1 MSSHGGHS
9 AMAPA
14 VGEWLFAS
22 PAAGLFLGATTAAK
36 KVCRRPQ
43 PSPSALSLLWFA
55 RRSPSLT
62 ALSVRAGD
70 SEGAVLLPGRFGPTR
85 RMLAAA
91 ATTASVAS
99 GRTVGRQG
107 RRSDVRA
114 LRARTCAGVR
124 LEAPRRAGVCVR
136 ALARPVCV
144 RRASGIAAA
153 SSRVVPRPW
162 LSGRCCQSRVSMC
175 GRRVSGPCIC
185 TPSRPCLAIVCVCSS
200 LACA

>member
-1 MSSHGGHS
+1 
-9 AMAPA
+9 MAPA

-22 PAAGLFLGATTAAK
+22 AAAGLFLGTMTAAN
-36 KVCRRPQ
+36 KVCHRPQ
-43 PSPSALSLLWFA
+43 PTPSTLPLLAFA

-70 SEGAVLLPGRFGPTR
+70 SEGAEPPAERFGSTR
-85 RMLAAA
+85 RVPAAAA
-91 ATTASVAS
+91 ATAGLAS
-99 GRTVGRQG
+99 GRAAGCQG

-185 TPSRPCLAIVCVCSS
+185 TLSRPCLAVLCVCSS
-200 LACA
+200 MANA